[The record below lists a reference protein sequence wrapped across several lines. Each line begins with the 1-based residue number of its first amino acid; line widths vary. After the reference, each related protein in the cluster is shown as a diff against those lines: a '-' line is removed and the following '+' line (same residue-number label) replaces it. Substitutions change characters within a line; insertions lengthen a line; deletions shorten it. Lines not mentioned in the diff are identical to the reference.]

1 MIQLYILLTAS
12 IFLAGLSQKYQENCK
27 RHGIQYRLIHDKA
40 YLVLLVTLIL
50 FSGLRTAY
58 NDTTAYLAG
67 FSGATGIRHFLEDPH
82 NLNIF
87 RNPAFYS
94 YQSLLRSFFDNGQ
107 ILIFTT
113 SAFTQTCFLL
123 FFKRYS
129 KSFRF
134 SIFIYITLG
143 TFCFT
148 MAAVK
153 QVVAMAV
160 LTLGFPYL
168 KRRKYSIF
176 YLYVFLAMLFHTY
189 ALIFSFLPLFIDTPW
204 KPFTYLFLLITIL
217 ILLNFQDAISS
228 FMDQANDLGKT
239 LSEEEIF
246 DNHSVNTFRLL
257 VYMVVPLAS
266 LVFQRWLFYDSGRM
280 DHIFVHMSIISMSFM
295 ILGTQSGANMFGR
308 MATYFEL
315 GTICCMPWILKKIF
329 DRPSY
334 VLVRRIAVVCFLG
347 YFTYAYG
354 VSQDFSANYNAIPLW
369 QFLQTLSP

>member
-1 MIQLYILLTAS
+1 MIQLYILLGVS
-12 IFLAGLSQKYQENCK
+12 IFLATLSEQYQTNCE
-27 RHGIQYRLIHDKA
+27 RRGVRYRLIEDKA
-40 YLVLLVTLIL
+40 YMLLLVLLIL
-50 FSGLRTAY
+50 FTGLRTSY
-58 NDTTAYLAG
+58 NDTGNYLAA
-67 FSGATGIRHFLEDPH
+67 FSNAPGLKHFLEEPK

-87 RNPAFYS
+87 RNPLFYA
-94 YQSLLRSFFDNGQ
+94 YQSFLRSTLDNGQ
-107 ILIFTT
+107 LLVFST
-113 SAFTQTCFLL
+113 SALTQTCFLL

-148 MAAVK
+148 MAAMK
-153 QVVAMAV
+153 QVVAMAI

-168 KRRKYSIF
+168 KRRN
-176 YLYVFLAMLFHTY
+176 YLAFFLFVFVAMLFHTY

-239 LSEEEIF
+239 LSEDEIF

-280 DHIFVHMSIISMSFM
+280 EHVLVHMSIISMSFM
-295 ILGTQSGANMFGR
+295 ILGTESGANMFGR

-334 VLVRRIAVVCFLG
+334 VLVRRVAVLCYLG

-354 VSQDFSANYNAIPLW
+354 ISQDFSAGYRAMSLW
-369 QFLQTLSP
+369 EFVQILF